1 MPSPG
6 ASTASR
12 DGPAG
17 GSERQPVPGANTE
30 LRRSQRLKVQ
40 AAEIKGK
47 PQEEDLYSWGERKDG
62 ETAEQLATRFNK
74 YKREFEAISGKLKKL
89 QHEVQGL
96 KALLETCSR
105 DQKKDYQDEIKN
117 IMEEIKKLTA
127 RKDAIKANG
136 GSMSENWRHQE
147 RFNRNIPFYT
157 SSEESAE
164 EGCRG
169 KTQLSASL
177 QQHSNTAR
185 SQGVNEQSPRGGQ
198 GKQRTGHESDASIP
212 ARQADPPL
220 SGSSMEE
227 ESDSGGYLLSEIQKM
242 EAPPDL
248 SKLCFGNET
257 PEEDTRIRAKGQAKK
272 ATVEV
277 DLLAPR
283 NPWAVRE
290 RYGQKN

>member
-1 MPSPG
+1 MPSPW
-6 ASTASR
+6 ASTASQ
-12 DGPAG
+12 DGSSG
-17 GSERQPVPGANTE
+17 GSERQLVPRANTE
-30 LRRSQRLKVQ
+30 LRRLQRLRVQ
-40 AAEIKGK
+40 TAESKGK
-47 PQEEDLYSWGERKDG
+47 PPEEDLYSSGERKDG

-74 YKREFEAISGKLKKL
+74 YKWEYETISGKLKKL

-136 GSMSENWRHQE
+136 GSMPENWRHQE
-147 RFNRNIPFYT
+147 RFNRNIPSYA

-164 EGCRG
+164 EKPSFVQACSSIQTLLDHRG
-169 KTQLSASL
+169 LMNRAPGAAKESRRRVTSLTLAS
-177 QQHSNTAR
+177 
-185 SQGVNEQSPRGGQ
+185 
-198 GKQRTGHESDASIP
+198 
-212 ARQADPPL
+212 RQDKPTRP

-257 PEEDTRIRAKGQAKK
+257 PGEDTCIRAKGQAKK

-277 DLLAPR
+277 ILLGC
-283 NPWAVRE
+283 VE
-290 RYGQKN
+290 VYGN